1 MSLAMNGRRVFFSF
15 LHFLLQSVSVT
26 VVTVVPSHF
35 LHSNAV
41 RTSSVELAGWPS
53 VLVKSDD
60 LSNQSM
66 VFQVFL
72 DWGKGTDVVR
82 TRCIFL
88 VFSFLFFFFLL
99 QPSVPPPDTF
109 PRAVRPQA
117 RRPAVGGRR
126 RARSGL
132 PHTNLRFPY
141 PQQVGQRFQSGR
153 ARRRETL
160 FSASVRTPTQ
170 QRHVVPNAGAKQR
183 ATNTECCKGGHFYLL
198 HSFLSAHLRQS
209 DHLAPFCCTVLRHTH
224 THTYTDCFS

>member
-1 MSLAMNGRRVFFSF
+1 MNGRRVFFSF

-41 RTSSVELAGWPS
+41 RTSQCGTRWLAVGFGEIRRPIQPINGVPS
-53 VLVKSDD
+53 LFG
-60 LSNQSM
+60 L
-66 VFQVFL
+66 
-72 DWGKGTDVVR
+72 GKGNGCGPDPMHLSR
-82 TRCIFL
+82 LF
-88 VFSFLFFFFLL
+88 FSFFFPLL